1 MVDLFGLASGNTS
14 STSQSDILVEA
25 YKQTQQSKIDAL
37 DDKQADLEK
46 RSVFYTS
53 LNSRINSLVSTLDK
67 FQADDVESK
76 FVTRQVSNSDTS
88 VLSVSADGDAIIGLN
103 TVKVNRLATNDVL
116 ITERQTLS
124 DEFGL
129 SGTKN
134 FTISVKDRDF
144 DVSVEFD
151 GTETVEEALKK
162 ITNAVNDIGYEDEDG
177 NDQKITL
184 SASLIKDTNTTGR
197 ITFTS
202 KEAGSENQIK
212 ISNADNDLM
221 KKLGLNSVVNGNDG
235 NRKLSSGAGAG
246 YLKSDTAELDSQVT
260 INGIE
265 VTRSSNTLEDVLPGL
280 SISLLK
286 PQDENDQPVTLQT
299 EVGTDK
305 VADFIQPLLDNI
317 NNILSYLSKDKS
329 LLRSESAP
337 NNIFYQLRSLYS
349 EKVEGIEDGDPEYL
363 SGIGIKFDNQQLTID
378 DEETLTDLLKEDP
391 SKVYN
396 LFLGENGI
404 VSKLDNMFAD
414 MQGSNGLIL
423 TKTRSLQDRIADNK
437 KKITETEERIAKQAD
452 ALRKQYEDML
462 QVYYNAEAQYSQFMN
477 YS

>member
-202 KEAGSENQIK
+202 KEAG
-212 ISNADNDLM
+212 
-221 KKLGLNSVVNGNDG
+221 
-235 NRKLSSGAGAG
+235 
-246 YLKSDTAELDSQVT
+246 
-260 INGIE
+260 
-265 VTRSSNTLEDVLPGL
+265 
-280 SISLLK
+280 
-286 PQDENDQPVTLQT
+286 
-299 EVGTDK
+299 
-305 VADFIQPLLDNI
+305 
-317 NNILSYLSKDKS
+317 
-329 LLRSESAP
+329 
-337 NNIFYQLRSLYS
+337 
-349 EKVEGIEDGDPEYL
+349 
-363 SGIGIKFDNQQLTID
+363 
-378 DEETLTDLLKEDP
+378 
-391 SKVYN
+391 
-396 LFLGENGI
+396 
-404 VSKLDNMFAD
+404 
-414 MQGSNGLIL
+414 
-423 TKTRSLQDRIADNK
+423 
-437 KKITETEERIAKQAD
+437 
-452 ALRKQYEDML
+452 
-462 QVYYNAEAQYSQFMN
+462 
-477 YS
+477 